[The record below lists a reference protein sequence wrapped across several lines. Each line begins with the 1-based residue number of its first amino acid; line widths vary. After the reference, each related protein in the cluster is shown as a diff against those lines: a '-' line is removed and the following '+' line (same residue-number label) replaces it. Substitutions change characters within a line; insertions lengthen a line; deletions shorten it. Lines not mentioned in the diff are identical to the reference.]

1 MSIFGKIV
9 NIFDQKGGAMY
20 GQRVAAERKRL
31 GLTQRELAA
40 LLGVGR
46 TAVAM
51 IETGKASLDINR
63 LVELGASG
71 FDILFVLTGM
81 PGRQAAGKLLNW
93 ELCLSI
99 AKHVQKWTDQRG
111 TQLPSMSE
119 AMLVKN
125 IYMQVA
131 DQGILDPQVLADTL
145 QIAA

>member
-1 MSIFGKIV
+1 
-9 NIFDQKGGAMY
+9 MY